1 MVGSFEK
8 IYSISSYLGLIPNCS
23 LQTIKKMTL
32 TTLVISVAIIAA
44 FVTGLMKMRKEDIKN
59 LLVSY
64 LQNFT
69 GVLFIF
75 SGLVK
80 AVDPLG
86 TAYKMEQYFSQFEV
100 TFSETALSFI
110 TPIFPILATVSI
122 AFSVS
127 MIVFEIV
134 LGVMLIL
141 GNRQKLTAWLF
152 FLLVFFFLILTGF
165 TYLTGYVPNDVNFFA
180 FGSWS
185 SFNEANMKVTDCGC
199 FGDFLKL
206 KPKVSFFKDVFL
218 MIPAI
223 LFLMK
228 SKEMHQLFTKK
239 TRMYAALGTTVL
251 FTAFCLY
258 NFVYDLPLKDFR
270 PFANTTDVRTG
281 KAEQIAK
288 ISEAP
293 IFFIY
298 RNPQDT
304 TEVKSF
310 SDKELDQ
317 IPEGWE
323 YFDRIQ
329 EKIETNKLFDFVNIQ
344 GKTITK
350 TTYLMYDT
358 GEGEPYLE
366 LAPEDTL
373 DGGVEDSWVLVETT
387 VDEQV
392 TDTDV
397 SEQILNNPNPHFMI
411 VCHDLK
417 KTNKSAFAT
426 KVANLQ
432 KEAEAKGIEFYAV
445 VGKVGTEEIEEFQ
458 KGMGIDFPFYIADD
472 ILLKTIVRSNP
483 GIVLWNDGTIVHK
496 WHHRHLPS
504 MEEISA
510 EYLK

>member
-1 MVGSFEK
+1 
-8 IYSISSYLGLIPNCS
+8 
-23 LQTIKKMTL
+23 MTL
-32 TTLVISVAIIAA
+32 TTLIIGVAITSALI
-44 FVTGLMKMRKEDIKN
+44 TGLMMARKQEIKN
-59 LLVSY
+59 PLISY

-75 SGLVK
+75 SGVVK
-80 AVDPLG
+80 AIDPLG

-110 TPIFPILATVSI
+110 APIFPALATISI
-122 AFSVS
+122 AFSVF

-141 GNRQKLTAWLF
+141 GNRPKFTAWAF

-206 KPKVSFFKDVFL
+206 KPKISFFKDVFL

-223 LFLMK
+223 LFVWK
-228 SKEMHQLFTKK
+228 SKDMHQLFTKK
-239 TRMYAALGTTVL
+239 TRMFAALGTTVL
-251 FTAFCLY
+251 FTAFSLY
-258 NFVYDLPLKDFR
+258 NFVYDLPIVDFR
-270 PFANTTDVRTG
+270 PFANGVDVRTG
-281 KAEQIAK
+281 KAEQVAK
-288 ISEAP
+288 VSEAP

-304 TEVKSF
+304 TEMKQF
-310 SDKELDQ
+310 SDEELDK

-329 EKIETNKLFDFVNIQ
+329 DKIETSKLFDFVNIQ
-344 GKTITK
+344 GKTISK

-358 GEGEPYLE
+358 GDGEPYLE
-366 LAPEDTL
+366 LSPEDTL
-373 DGGVEDSWVLVETT
+373 DGLEPGWVLVNTKE
-387 VDEQV
+387 DEQV
-392 TDTDV
+392 IDADV

-426 KVANLQ
+426 KIATLQ
-432 KEAEAKGIEFYAV
+432 KEAEAKGMEFYAV
-445 VGKVGTEEIEEFQ
+445 VGKVGTEEVEEFQ

-483 GIVLWNDGTIVHK
+483 GIVLWKDGKLFINGIIVIC
-496 WHHRHLPS
+496 RHWKKL
-504 MEEISA
+504 M
-510 EYLK
+510 